1 MNWQPDEAG
10 LAQIIQLLKES
21 QISKTEVQK
30 AVQQVSLLCFVVSC
44 FLFYCAP
51 VLTEIR
57 VP

>member
-30 AVQQVSLLCFVVSC
+30 AVQQVSLLCFAVAY
-44 FLFYCAP
+44 FLTIVP
-51 VLTEIR
+51 LVLTEIR

>member
-30 AVQQVSLLCFVVSC
+30 AVQQVSLLRVVVSY
-44 FLFYCAP
+44 FLLLCP
-51 VLTEIR
+51 LVLTEIR